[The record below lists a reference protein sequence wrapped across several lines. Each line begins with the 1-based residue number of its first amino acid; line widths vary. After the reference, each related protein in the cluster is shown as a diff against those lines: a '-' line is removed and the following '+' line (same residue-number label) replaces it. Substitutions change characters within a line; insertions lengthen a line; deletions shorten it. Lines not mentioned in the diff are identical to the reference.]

1 MARVGA
7 CVSSYLWCFLLVLSS
22 FAVQFCS
29 AQNLRPSTTPDI
41 SIKSSPPD
49 IPLKPV
55 KPATLKFQLYRGS
68 LVVLPGAIGDLH
80 NLNLLLDTGTD
91 PTILDKRVAERLGSK
106 LQTAGLETI
115 HRKVAAWRTMVPK
128 VELGP
133 IAARDVNVL
142 VEDLSF
148 LEKGLGV
155 RVDALIGLDVLRPNN
170 FVLDYRS
177 HTIAFGTPALG
188 SDAVAFSHG
197 AAFVKVGLVLNGRP
211 MELLLDTAASSL
223 MLFRARWPELPN
235 FERVQ
240 HSMNLG
246 GDLTREPL
254 TLDTLALGTLKLRRQ
269 PAFIVDSREDVQRD
283 FDGIFNPALL
293 GLRQLAFDFENA
305 RFAWSR

>member
-1 MARVGA
+1 M
-7 CVSSYLWCFLLVLSS
+7 SSYLWCFLLVLSS

-49 IPLKPV
+49 IPLKPA
-55 KPATLKFQLYRGS
+55 KTGALKFQLYRGS
-68 LVVLPGAIGDLH
+68 LVVLPGSIGDLH

-106 LQTAGLETI
+106 LQIAGLQTI
-115 HRKVAAWRTMVPK
+115 HRKVAAWRTTVSEI
-128 VELGP
+128 ELGP
-133 IAARDVNVL
+133 IAARGVNVL

-170 FVLDYRS
+170 FIIDYGA
-177 HTIAFGTPALG
+177 HTLSFGTAALG

-197 AAFVKVGLVLNGRP
+197 AAFVKLGMVLNGRP

-223 MLFRARWPELPN
+223 ILFRARWPELVN
-235 FERVQ
+235 SGRVQ

-254 TLDTLALGTLKLRRQ
+254 TLNTLDLGTFKLRRQ
-269 PAFIVDSREDVQRD
+269 PAFIVDSRDDVQSE
-283 FDGIFNPALL
+283 FDGLFNPALL
-293 GLRQLAFDFENA
+293 GFRQLAFDFDND